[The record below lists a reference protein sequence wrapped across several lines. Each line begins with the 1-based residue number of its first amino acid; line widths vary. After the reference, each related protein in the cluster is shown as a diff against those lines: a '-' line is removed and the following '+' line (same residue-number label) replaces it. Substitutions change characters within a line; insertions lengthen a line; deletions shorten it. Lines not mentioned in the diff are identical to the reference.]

1 MVYQTFSDSVD
12 MELKVSVQYGRVFL
26 RTGYVSCGGSLTG
39 DTGTP
44 NFDEASVDL
53 KLSYKVI
60 DKFSVVNCLLNHTAF
75 RGLSNANDKTQ
86 VGFGFRVSGF
96 GFRVSG
102 LRCNS
107 SAQRQN
113 TGCVTFH
120 VLRFGS
126 LSNANDRTQMCLE
139 PKP

>member
-39 DTGTP
+39 DTGIP
-44 NFDEASVDL
+44 NYEASVDL

>member
-1 MVYQTFSDSVD
+1 

-44 NFDEASVDL
+44 NYEASADL

-60 DKFSVVNCLLNHTAF
+60 DKFSVVNCLLNYTTF

-86 VGFGFRVSGF
+86 VVFAQGFRFHGLDVAQTAKH
-96 GFRVSG
+96 RV
-102 LRCNS
+102 LC
-107 SAQRQN
+107 
-113 TGCVTFH
+113 
-120 VLRFGS
+120 VLR
-126 LSNANDRTQMCLE
+126 L
-139 PKP
+139 